1 MHNITTLLRHGLLLL
16 ALGFSLPVQAAGP
29 LDKAKLTL
37 VSGQAAAFAPFQGRL
52 TVVNFW
58 ATWCAPCR
66 QEMPM
71 LSAQSVK
78 LAAKGIKT
86 VGIALDQPEQVQ
98 AFLKQTAVSY
108 PILMSDGDGIAVMR
122 ELGNKSGGL
131 PYTVILNAQGKPV
144 KQLLGILDEK
154 ALGKALAGL

>member
-1 MHNITTLLRHGLLLL
+1 MAKFTARQRVLSIL
-16 ALGFSLPVQAAGP
+16 ALASLSLAAHAAGP
-29 LDKAKLTL
+29 LDKASLALT
-37 VSGQAAAFAPFQGRL
+37 SGQPAAFAPFQGKL

-86 VGIALDQPEQVQ
+86 VGIALDQPEQVL
-98 AFLKQTAVSY
+98 AFLKQGPVSY
-108 PILMSDGDGIAVMR
+108 PILMSTGDGVALMR
-122 ELGNKSGGL
+122 QLGNKSGGL
-131 PYTVILNAQGKPV
+131 PYTVVLNAQGKPV
-144 KQLLGILDEK
+144 KQVLGLLDEK
-154 ALGKALAGL
+154 TLSQALTGL